1 MAPTLYVKYGSRL
14 TSGMAECFYDRVLAD
29 PDLAPFFEGVD
40 VVRLREHLAD
50 FLTVLTGG
58 PDIYKG
64 RDLLEAHRGLK
75 ISAADFDRLMV
86 HVAAAAEELEI
97 EPEDIATIAGAIIG
111 LKDQVVTA

>member
-14 TSGMAECFYDRVLAD
+14 TSGMAECFYDRMLVD
-29 PDLAPFFEGVD
+29 PDLAPFFEGID
-40 VVRLREHLAD
+40 IETLREHLAD

-58 PDIYKG
+58 PNLYKG
-64 RDLLEAHRGLK
+64 RDLLEAHKGLK
-75 ISAADFDRLMV
+75 ISEADFDRLMV

-97 EPEDIATIAGAIIG
+97 EPEDIATVADAIIG

>member
-1 MAPTLYVKYGSRL
+1 
-14 TSGMAECFYDRVLAD
+14 MAECFYDRVLAD

-40 VVRLREHLAD
+40 VERLREHLAD

-58 PDIYKG
+58 PDLYKG
-64 RDLLEAHRGLK
+64 RDLLEAHRGLN
-75 ISAADFDRLMV
+75 ISEADFDRLMV